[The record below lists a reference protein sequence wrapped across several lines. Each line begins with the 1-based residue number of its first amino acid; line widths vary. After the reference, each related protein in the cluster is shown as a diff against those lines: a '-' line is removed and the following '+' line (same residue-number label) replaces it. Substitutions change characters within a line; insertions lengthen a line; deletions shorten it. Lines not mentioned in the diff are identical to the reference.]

1 MTPLIGAKITAYAI
15 SCTIHEVTL
24 FSLKGNYWNRNSN
37 TKKELL
43 RSMIINFKENKK
55 GAMNKITAFLKGLC
69 QDSP

>member
-1 MTPLIGAKITAYAI
+1 MTPLIGTKITAYAI

-55 GAMNKITAFLKGLC
+55 GAMNKITTFLI
-69 QDSP
+69 